1 MTPDLLALVSL
12 ALLVVAAAAVHR
24 YLSRLGRRLAH
35 RRPAAGSGGVEPLR
49 RVHLALLVLKLGL
62 WGGVAFVLSERLP
75 ELRMSREAALD
86 LVSRSLTAP
95 LFSVD
100 GRGYSA
106 VNLVAL
112 PALLVGLWIGVS
124 VAVGVFKR
132 QLARVTGGARGV
144 HESVAILLRLLLA
157 FLGAVVIF
165 QAWGLDVSSLTF
177 VASVLGVGIGFGL
190 QNIANNFVSGILIG
204 LERPVQPGDFV
215 RVGEFSGTVKRVG
228 ARSTE
233 IETLDRVSILVPNA
247 RFLESEVI
255 NWSHGDPTSR
265 VHVPVGVAYGTS
277 PAVVRSALLEAARRH
292 PQVLADPRPEV
303 HFLAFGESALEFEL
317 LVWTRD
323 PRRQFLLKSDLHF
336 RIEESLRRSGISVPF
351 PQRDLHVRSPELLE
365 AVRAWT
371 RRTFSDEERA
381 AAQLVDRADREPPPA
396 LHLGGDDGAL
406 LSDAFLASLVERMR
420 GADGL
425 ELADRRHL
433 LRTHRRCFVGQQ
445 AVDWLVR
452 HEGLT
457 RAEAVSAGQRLLER
471 GVLHHVLDEHDF
483 RDGNFYYRFR
493 ADEEAL
499 AGSPAPGRMA
509 ANGTAPVD
517 AMMEEPA

>member
-1 MTPDLLALVSL
+1 MTPDFVAILSLVLL
-12 ALLVVAAAAVHR
+12 VAAAGAAHWH
-24 YLSRLGRRLAH
+24 LSRLGRRLAH
-35 RRPAAGSGGVEPLR
+35 RRSTAASGGLR
-49 RVHLALLVLKLGL
+49 PFRHLDLAFLLVKLGL
-62 WGGVAFVLSERLP
+62 WASVLFIVSDRLP
-75 ELRMSREAALD
+75 ELRMSREAALG
-86 LVSRSLTAP
+86 LVMRSLTAP
-95 LFSVD
+95 LVTLN
-100 GRGYSA
+100 GQGYSA
-106 VNLVAL
+106 INLVTL

-124 VAVGVFKR
+124 LVVGLFKG
-132 QLARVTGGARGV
+132 QLARVSGGARGA
-144 HESVAILLRLLLA
+144 HESIAILLRLLLA
-157 FLGAVVIF
+157 FLGTVVVF

-215 RVGEFSGTVKRVG
+215 HVGQFSGTVKRIG

-233 IETLDRVSILVPNA
+233 IETLERVSILVPNA

-277 PAVVRSALLEAARRH
+277 PALVRSALLEAARRH
-292 PQVLADPRPEV
+292 PQVLSDPRPEV
-303 HFLAFGESALEFEL
+303 HFLSFGESALEFEL

-336 RIEESLRRSGISVPF
+336 RIEESLRRSGVAVPF
-351 PQRDLHVRSPELLE
+351 PQRDLHIRSPELLE

-371 RRTFSDEERA
+371 RRTFSEEERA
-381 AAQLVDRADREPPPA
+381 EARLAGRTDRETSRELQVSGDESA
-396 LHLGGDDGAL
+396 LFGD
-406 LSDAFLASLVERMR
+406 ASLAALAERMR
-420 GADGL
+420 GADGV
-425 ELADRRHL
+425 ERADRRHL
-433 LRTHRRCFVGQQ
+433 LRTHRRCFVGQH

-457 RAEAVSAGQRLLER
+457 REEAVSAGQRLLER

-493 ADEEAL
+493 ADEEAFAESHSL
-499 AGSPAPGRMA
+499 ARAASKAAAPAGA
-509 ANGTAPVD
+509 V
-517 AMMEEPA
+517 MEDPA